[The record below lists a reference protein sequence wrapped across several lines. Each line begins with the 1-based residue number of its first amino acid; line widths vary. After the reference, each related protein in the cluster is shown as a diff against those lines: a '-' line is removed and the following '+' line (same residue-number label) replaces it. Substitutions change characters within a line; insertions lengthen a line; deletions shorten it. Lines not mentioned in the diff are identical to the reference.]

1 MLQLLL
7 MLKSIAD
14 KHPFCYKD
22 NVRKE
27 DEDFVLDIVGQKG
40 VVDMLTQV
48 RHPLQSSYL
57 GHAMDTV
64 HYCCA
69 MQRLYVC
76 NFFFDGCSW

>member
-7 MLKSIAD
+7 MLKFIAD

-27 DEDFVLDIVGQKG
+27 DEDFVLDIVGQEG

-48 RHPLQSSYL
+48 RHLWQSSHVE
-57 GHAMDTV
+57 HAMGHSPLLGATWHD
-64 HYCCA
+64 YAC
-69 MQRLYVC
+69 R
-76 NFFFDGCSW
+76 